1 MSEELDRNT
10 QIIMKA
16 MINSARKME
25 TIEHPYAFGVTE
37 GGTAANSQPSFQDK
51 IIS

>member
-1 MSEELDRNT
+1 MSEELGRNT
-10 QIIMKA
+10 QIIMKT

-37 GGTAANSQPSFQDK
+37 GGTAANYQPSFQDK
-51 IIS
+51 IMS